1 MIIGIPKEIMH
12 GEKRVSATP
21 DTVSEM
27 TGLGFKVAVEAG
39 AGIGALCD
47 DRAYSAA
54 GAEILNDAAELY
66 AISDIILKV
75 KEPCFNDLSG
85 KHEID
90 MTPEG
95 GCIIAFLHPAA
106 PSNHEMLHRMAAKN
120 ITALTLDGIPRITR
134 AQSMDAL
141 TSMSTCAG
149 YKGMLMAADALP
161 VFIPPVFS
169 AAGMVKP
176 ANVLV
181 AGSGVAGL
189 QALATA
195 KRLGASLYVADIRP
209 AAIEQAKSLGAKVA
223 EVGVPESISV
233 GEGGY
238 ANPLPSEWL
247 IAERS
252 ALLKVLPDMDIVFL
266 SALVPGR
273 LAPVIITEKMVAAMA
288 PGSVIVDIAI
298 DQGGN
303 CELTV
308 PGKIIVK
315 YGITIQGIKNI
326 PGMLPVSATRMF
338 AGNVCSFIK
347 YLYSTC
353 LEKSGAEPCFTPGAL
368 IDADDEIISG
378 MLVTYQGRIVHKG
391 ALAAMGSGS

>member
-1 MIIGIPKEIMH
+1 
-12 GEKRVSATP
+12 
-21 DTVSEM
+21 
-27 TGLGFKVAVEAG
+27 
-39 AGIGALCD
+39 
-47 DRAYSAA
+47 
-54 GAEILNDAAELY
+54 
-66 AISDIILKV
+66 
-75 KEPCFNDLSG
+75 
-85 KHEID
+85 
-90 MTPEG
+90 
-95 GCIIAFLHPAA
+95 
-106 PSNHEMLHRMAAKN
+106 
-120 ITALTLDGIPRITR
+120 
-134 AQSMDAL
+134 
-141 TSMSTCAG
+141 
-149 YKGMLMAADALP
+149 
-161 VFIPPVFS
+161 
-169 AAGMVKP
+169 
-176 ANVLV
+176 
-181 AGSGVAGL
+181 
-189 QALATA
+189 
-195 KRLGASLYVADIRP
+195 
-209 AAIEQAKSLGAKVA
+209 
-223 EVGVPESISV
+223 
-233 GEGGY
+233 
-238 ANPLPSEWL
+238 
-247 IAERS
+247 
-252 ALLKVLPDMDIVFL
+252 MDIVFL